1 MTNSYES
8 VTNNLEILANHE
20 HCMDSVNFTNPLRG
34 KVAPHSFVFG
44 NDGITGIDLDM
55 HFNELKVLIHI
66 GTNSLMK
73 VTFHDHVCKQH
84 ASAFR
89 CGGIHHE
96 FRFQPTLIHAHA
108 HAHDGAMYSELG
120 AQRMRLNKAKKGLPN
135 KKGNCCQ
142 PIPAHPD
149 ASASKKNAAQDY
161 AASQPIR

>member
-1 MTNSYES
+1 
-8 VTNNLEILANHE
+8 
-20 HCMDSVNFTNPLRG
+20 
-34 KVAPHSFVFG
+34 
-44 NDGITGIDLDM
+44 
-55 HFNELKVLIHI
+55 
-66 GTNSLMK
+66 MK

-161 AASQPIR
+161 AASQPIRWQRHPALHIYSGFGNSRGFKLGEHDFGMPQLWPLHFVNFHFVFRNQGSTYWPNASKNQARIN